1 MYQIRYEKNVQNVE
15 ENWIFFILEL
25 FVNVLDTFQWN
36 RWADVP
42 ICFFIKENL

>member
-25 FVNVLDTFQWN
+25 FVNVLDTFQCN
-36 RWADVP
+36 R
-42 ICFFIKENL
+42 